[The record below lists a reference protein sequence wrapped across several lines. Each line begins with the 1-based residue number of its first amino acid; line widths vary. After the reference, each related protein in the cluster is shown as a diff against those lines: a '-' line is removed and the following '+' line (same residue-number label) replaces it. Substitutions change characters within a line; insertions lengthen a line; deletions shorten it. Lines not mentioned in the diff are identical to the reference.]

1 MAELEFVCTG
11 AEPDPY
17 AVGPTMNF
25 AVRVAERTGA
35 TVDAIALR
43 CQLRIE
49 PHRRRYADDEA
60 ARMVDLFGERGR
72 WSETVQ
78 PIQLATVSHLVG
90 RFDGEVE
97 TTLPVP
103 LSYDLEVAAARYFH
117 SLSEGVVPLLLLFSG
132 TVFVVRD
139 GRLSAEPVPWHH
151 ETRYE
156 LPIERWQQMM
166 ERAFPGTGWLRLSR
180 ASLDALRAYAASE
193 AIPTWDLLVERLLKE
208 AGWPRP

>member
-1 MAELEFVCTG
+1 MAELEFACTG

-17 AVGPTMNF
+17 AIGPTMNF
-25 AVRVAERTGA
+25 AVRITERTG
-35 TVDAIALR
+35 TSVDAIALR
-43 CQLRIE
+43 CQLRVE
-49 PHRRRYADDEA
+49 PHRRRYGAPEA

-78 PIQLATVSHLVG
+78 PMQLATVSHLVG
-90 RFDGEVE
+90 RFDGTIE

-103 LSYDLEVAAARYFH
+103 FTYDLEVAATRYFA
-117 SLSEGVVPLLLLFSG
+117 SLDDGVVPLLLLFSG
-132 TVFVVRD
+132 TVFVVSD

-151 ETRYE
+151 ESRYA
-156 LPIERWQQMM
+156 LPVARWQQMM

-180 ASLDALRAYAASE
+180 ASLDALRAYATSE
-193 AIPTWDLLVERLLKE
+193 AIPTSDLLVERLLKE

>member
-1 MAELEFVCTG
+1 MADLAFECTG
-11 AEPDPY
+11 AEPDPF

-25 AVRVAERTGA
+25 AVHVSEATGA

-49 PHRRRYADDEA
+49 PHRRRYGADEA

-78 PIQLATVSHLVG
+78 PLQLATVTHLVG
-90 RFDGEVE
+90 RFTGSIE

-103 LSYDLEVAAARYFH
+103 FTYDLEVAATRYFQ
-117 SLSEGVVPLLLLFSG
+117 SLDDGVVPLLLLFSG

-139 GRLSAEPVPWHH
+139 GRLAAEPVPWHH
-151 ETRYE
+151 EARCA
-156 LPIERWQQMM
+156 LPVERWQQMM

-180 ASLDALRAYAASE
+180 ASLAALRAYAASE
-193 AIPTWDLLVERLLKE
+193 AIPTSDLVVERLLKE
-208 AGWPRP
+208 AGWPPP

>member
-1 MAELEFVCTG
+1 MAELSFECTG
-11 AEPDPY
+11 AEPDPF

-25 AVRVAERTGA
+25 AVRISEATGVA
-35 TVDAIALR
+35 VDAIALR

-49 PHRRRYADDEA
+49 PHRRRYGADEA

-78 PIQLATVSHLVG
+78 PMQLATVSHLVG
-90 RFDGEVE
+90 RFAGTIE

-103 LSYDLEVAAARYFH
+103 FTYDLEVAAARYFQ
-117 SLSEGVVPLLLLFSG
+117 SLADGVVPLLLLFSG

-151 ETRYE
+151 ESRYA
-156 LPIERWQQMM
+156 LPVERWQQMM
-166 ERAFPGTGWLRLSR
+166 ERAFPGTSWLRFSR
-180 ASLDALRAYAASE
+180 SSIDALRAYAASE

>member
-1 MAELEFVCTG
+1 MAELEFECTG
-11 AEPDPY
+11 AEPDPF

-25 AVRVAERTGA
+25 AVRIAERTAA
-35 TVDAIALR
+35 TIDAIALR

-49 PHRRRYADDEA
+49 PHRRRYESDEA

-78 PIQLATVSHLVG
+78 PMQLATVSHLVG
-90 RFDGEVE
+90 RFHGSIE

-103 LSYDLEVAAARYFH
+103 FTYDLEVAASRYLA
-117 SLSEGVVPLLLLFSG
+117 SLDDGAVPLLLLFSG

-139 GRLSAEPVPWHH
+139 GRISAEPVPWHH
-151 ETRYE
+151 ESRYR
-156 LPIERWQQMM
+156 LPVAQWQQMM
-166 ERAFPGTGWLRLSR
+166 ERAFPGTGWLRLSH
-180 ASLDALRAYAASE
+180 SSIDALRAYAASE